1 MIGCYGCVMKNKCQR
16 CIPQN
21 FLWFNDV
28 TAPPPVCIE
37 NGKNLGLTDLLNYK
51 KLLNEKLNENQN

>member
-1 MIGCYGCVMKNKCQR
+1 MKNKWQR
-16 CIPQN
+16 CIPQS